1 MTKDRTKV
9 VNSEIACEE
18 MVAEVRRLYR
28 QHRYVEFNWSEG
40 RQRTLT
46 QNRALHLWCRL
57 LAETLNDAGFDMKR
71 VIKPEVD
78 IPWTGPSVKE
88 YLWRPVQ
95 EALLQKRSTTDA
107 DRTEY
112 TEVYETLSRHLGE
125 KLGIQAPE
133 WPRREREDA
142 A

>member
-1 MTKDRTKV
+1 MSKDRTKL

-28 QHRYVEFNWSEG
+28 QHHYVEFHWSEG

-57 LAETLNDAGFDMKR
+57 LAEQLNDAGFDMKR

-95 EALLQKRSTTDA
+95 EALLQKQSTADA

-112 TEVYETLSRHLGE
+112 TEVHEVLCRHLGQ
-125 KLGIQAPE
+125 KLGIRAPE
-133 WPRREREDA
+133 WPRRDREA